1 MKHNP
6 VVVVTGASAGVGRA
20 TARAFAAKGASVG
33 LIARGSEGL
42 ERARCEVEEWGGQAL
57 VAPADVADASAVEAA
72 AEVIERQLGPIDV
85 WVNNAMTSIFAPF
98 EEITPEEFRR
108 VTEVNYLGYVYG
120 TMSAI
125 KRMRPR
131 DSGVIIQVDSALG
144 HRSIPLQS
152 AYCGSKHAIIG
163 FTDSLRCEL
172 VEQHSKVRLAVI
184 DMPALNTP
192 QFGWVRSRLPHNAQ
206 PVPPIYQ
213 PEVAAEAIV
222 WAAGHDRRE
231 LRVGGMT
238 LAAVFGQKF
247 IPTPLDYYLGKT
259 GYKSQQTDEPRD
271 STRPDNLWTAIQE
284 DRGAHGAFDAQ
295 ARAYSR
301 ALWAEQHR
309 NMLAAA
315 AGLSTFGAWTLARAA
330 VRLVRGT
337 GPAPGRR

>member
-1 MKHNP
+1 MKDKP

-20 TARAFAAKGASVG
+20 TARAFAARGARVG

-42 ERARCEVEEWGGQAL
+42 EHARCEVEEYGGQA
-57 VAPADVADASAVEAA
+57 VAAPADVADASAVEAA
-72 AEVIERQLGPIDV
+72 AEAIERQLGPIDI

-108 VTEVNYLGYVYG
+108 VTEVNYLGFVYG
-120 TMSAI
+120 TMSAL

-131 DSGVIIQVDSALG
+131 DSGVIVQVDSALG

-172 VEQHSKVRLAVI
+172 IQQKSNVRVTVI

-192 QFGWVRSRLPHNAQ
+192 QFGWVRSKLPNNAQ

-222 WAAGHDRRE
+222 WASEHDRRE

-247 IPTPLDYYLGKT
+247 IPMPLDYYLGKT
-259 GYKSQQTDEPRD
+259 GYKSQQTGEPRD
-271 STRPDNLWTAIQE
+271 TSRPDNLWTPIQE
-284 DRGAHGAFDAQ
+284 DRGAHGAFDA
-295 ARAYSR
+295 RAHTCSR

-309 NMLAAA
+309 NVLAAA
-315 AGLSTFGAWTLARAA
+315 AGLSSLGAWTVMRAA
-330 VRLVRGT
+330 MRLVRG
-337 GPAPGRR
+337 R

>member
-1 MKHNP
+1 MKHQP

-42 ERARCEVEEWGGQAL
+42 ERARTEVEENGGRAL
-57 VAPADVADASAVEAA
+57 VAPADVSDPNAVEAA
-72 AEVIERQLGPIDV
+72 AEAIERELGPIDI

-120 TMSAI
+120 TMSAL

-131 DSGVIIQVDSALG
+131 DAGVIVQVDSALG

-172 VEQHSKVRLAVI
+172 VQQQSKVRISVI

-192 QFGWVRSRLPHNAQ
+192 QFGWVLSKLPRNAQ

-213 PEVAAEAIV
+213 PEVAADAIV
-222 WAAGHDRRE
+222 WASEHSRRE

-238 LAAVFGQKF
+238 LAAVLGQKF
-247 IPTPLDYYLGKT
+247 IPMPLDYYLGKT
-259 GYKSQQTDEPRD
+259 GYDSQQTSEPRD
-271 STRPDNLWTAIQE
+271 TSRPDNLWNAVQE
-284 DRGAHGAFDAQ
+284 DRGAHGAFDA
-295 ARAYSR
+295 RAHTYSR

-309 NMLAAA
+309 NILGAV
-315 AGLSTFGAWTLARAA
+315 AGLSAIGLLTIFQAARH
-330 VRLVRGT
+330 VL
-337 GPAPGRR
+337 PGRNCDNSA